1 MRKVLSVILKGAVCI
16 ALTAPA
22 LAFSQDS
29 IEELSRACDS
39 GGGGL
44 GDAVSCSLLG
54 HAYRR
59 GEGVRRDL
67 HKANEL
73 FLKACNMGYARGCN
87 DVGISYELSRGY
99 RQDYNKANAFYWKAC
114 DLGYAVSC
122 NNLGF
127 SYERGL
133 GVPQDDLKAYELYK
147 KSCDMGYAGGCLQ
160 AKHIMPPLR

>member
-1 MRKVLSVILKGAVCI
+1 
-16 ALTAPA
+16 
-22 LAFSQDS
+22 
-29 IEELSRACDS
+29 
-39 GGGGL
+39 
-44 GDAVSCSLLG
+44 
-54 HAYRR
+54 
-59 GEGVRRDL
+59 
-67 HKANEL
+67 
-73 FLKACNMGYARGCN
+73 MGYARGCN
-87 DVGISYELSRGY
+87 NVGISYELSRGY
-99 RQDYNKANAFYWKAC
+99 RQDYHKANEFYRKAC